1 MPPPPS
7 APPGDA
13 SSATSGADV
22 WGSDSSGRA
31 GFGNRLGGY
40 LLDGLLYGIAM
51 AVPIIIGVVM
61 IVAAF
66 ADCVTVFDDVICP
79 DGAPSAGLLGGGI
92 AVVVLGFLFV
102 VVIYLRALG
111 RTGQTWGRRIVG
123 NKVVRVDNGDVPGI
137 GRALGRELFGW
148 IISANILY
156 LGYLWMIWD
165 KDRQTWH
172 DKVAG
177 TIVVRTR
184 CPHHH
189 TRRGTGDHRR
199 YSLHRDRRSASAHRP
214 RWRAL
219 CTRPPRRHRGA
230 HPTR

>member
-1 MPPPPS
+1 MPPPPPP
-7 APPGDA
+7 PPGDA

-51 AVPIIIGVVM
+51 AVPIIVGVVM
-61 IVAAF
+61 IVLSF
-66 ADCVTVFDDVICP
+66 NDCYFETRGLNDELICP

-184 CPHHH
+184 
-189 TRRGTGDHRR
+189 
-199 YSLHRDRRSASAHRP
+199 
-214 RWRAL
+214 
-219 CTRPPRRHRGA
+219 
-230 HPTR
+230 

>member
-1 MPPPPS
+1 MPPPPPP
-7 APPGDA
+7 PPGDA

-40 LLDGLLYGIAM
+40 LLDGLLYAIAM
-51 AVPIIIGVVM
+51 AVPIIVGVVM
-61 IVAAF
+61 IVLSF
-66 ADCVTVFDDVICP
+66 NDCYFETRGLTDELICP

-184 CPHHH
+184 
-189 TRRGTGDHRR
+189 
-199 YSLHRDRRSASAHRP
+199 
-214 RWRAL
+214 
-219 CTRPPRRHRGA
+219 
-230 HPTR
+230 

>member
-1 MPPPPS
+1 MSEMPPPPPPLGEMPPPPP
-7 APPGDA
+7 PPGGV
-13 SSATSGADV
+13 SSATSGTDV

-40 LLDGLLYGIAM
+40 LLDGLLYGIVM
-51 AVPIIIGVVM
+51 AVPIIVGVVM
-61 IVAAF
+61 IVLSF
-66 ADCVTVFDDVICP
+66 NDCYFETRGLTDELICP

-184 CPHHH
+184 
-189 TRRGTGDHRR
+189 
-199 YSLHRDRRSASAHRP
+199 
-214 RWRAL
+214 
-219 CTRPPRRHRGA
+219 
-230 HPTR
+230 

>member
-1 MPPPPS
+1 MSDMPPPPLGEMPPPPPP
-7 APPGDA
+7 PPGDA

-51 AVPIIIGVVM
+51 AVPIIVGVVM
-61 IVAAF
+61 IVLSF
-66 ADCVTVFDDVICP
+66 NDCYFETRGLTDELICP

-137 GRALGRELFGW
+137 GRALGRELFGF

-184 CPHHH
+184 
-189 TRRGTGDHRR
+189 
-199 YSLHRDRRSASAHRP
+199 
-214 RWRAL
+214 
-219 CTRPPRRHRGA
+219 
-230 HPTR
+230 